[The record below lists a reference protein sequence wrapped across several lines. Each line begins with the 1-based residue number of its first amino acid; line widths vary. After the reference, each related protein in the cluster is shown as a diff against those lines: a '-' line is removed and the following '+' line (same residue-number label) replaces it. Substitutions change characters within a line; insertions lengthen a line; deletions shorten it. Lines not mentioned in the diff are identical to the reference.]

1 MTLEKKLI
9 TVAQK
14 IKLGSEQITV
24 DSSVLL
30 DEQLTKLL
38 SYSSYPVIE
47 TVEVSLGEVNVSGKM
62 AIKICYMTSENK
74 IVCKDAISD
83 FSSKFSNSE
92 ISPSLKVLVKS
103 KLIDATASVLSETNI
118 KIASVIELFYYAIK
132 QEDVNLLVS
141 ASEDICLKPSET
153 NIVKLVSHEE
163 QNFEEE
169 IKLSIKDKFERLL
182 SADADIILKDATA
195 GVNFV
200 TLSGDIVSRVM
211 YVSDEESGKI
221 ITLDNIESFKTE
233 VEITGVSQTSKLD
246 ITLFPKKEQIKADIN
261 SEDGNVNLTI
271 NLPNKVVVSAF
282 EEESVNCSSDI
293 YSLTNNLELVTSSFQ
308 QIELENC
315 EYFES
320 KIEGGLTLSE
330 TQPRVDKILAVT
342 SPYLISTNSY
352 ISDGEVVLEG
362 IAYANVIYLND
373 EEMTTN
379 SIQIE
384 VPFKISEKTV
394 ASENYEIVA
403 NLILDNVDVIVKK
416 GRELY
421 FDAKV
426 KANVCYY
433 RNKTEAVLSDAVE
446 GDLLPAKEQA
456 IEIYFGKQGNALW
469 DIAKNLNI
477 SLETLKNQ
485 NPNVS
490 EVLEE
495 NTNLIIYY
503 QKK

>member
-1 MTLEKKLI
+1 M
-9 TVAQK
+9 
-14 IKLGSEQITV
+14 
-24 DSSVLL
+24 
-30 DEQLTKLL
+30 
-38 SYSSYPVIE
+38 
-47 TVEVSLGEVNVSGKM
+47 
-62 AIKICYMTSENK
+62 
-74 IVCKDAISD
+74 
-83 FSSKFSNSE
+83 
-92 ISPSLKVLVKS
+92 
-103 KLIDATASVLSETNI
+103 
-118 KIASVIELFYYAIK
+118 
-132 QEDVNLLVS
+132 
-141 ASEDICLKPSET
+141 
-153 NIVKLVSHEE
+153 
-163 QNFEEE
+163 
-169 IKLSIKDKFERLL
+169 
-182 SADADIILKDATA
+182 
-195 GVNFV
+195 
-200 TLSGDIVSRVM
+200 
-211 YVSDEESGKI
+211 
-221 ITLDNIESFKTE
+221 
-233 VEITGVSQTSKLD
+233 
-246 ITLFPKKEQIKADIN
+246 
-261 SEDGNVNLTI
+261 
-271 NLPNKVVVSAF
+271 
-282 EEESVNCSSDI
+282 NCSSDI

-308 QIELENC
+308 QIELENS

-352 ISDGEVVLEG
+352 ISDGEIVLEG

-403 NLILDNVDVIVKK
+403 NIILDNVDVIVKK

-426 KANVCYY
+426 KAYVSYY

-485 NPNVS
+485 NPDVS

-495 NTNLIIYY
+495 NRNLIIYY
-503 QKK
+503 QKNK